1 LKLHATCDNIGPMMG
16 RGTKLILASVAA
28 VCIAAAFLS
37 PLFTSRA
44 PLAHGKNCGGSGQFL
59 VAASTLFTVHVA
71 LGAQMRR
78 AEALLARG
86 NGVDLLALTCT
97 RLC

>member
-1 LKLHATCDNIGPMMG
+1 MMG
-16 RGTKLILASVAA
+16 RGTKYLLAMVAA

-44 PLAHGKNCGGSGQFL
+44 PLAHGKSISGPGYVLVAWTALLMGDLSLMAQIRRAGNLLQGGSG
-59 VAASTLFTVHVA
+59 T
-71 LGAQMRR
+71 
-78 AEALLARG
+78 
-86 NGVDLLALTCT
+86 DLLALTCT

>member
-1 LKLHATCDNIGPMMG
+1 MG
-16 RGTKLILASVAA
+16 RGTKYFLAMVAA

-44 PLAHGKNCGGSGQFL
+44 PLAHGKSFSASGYVL
-59 VAASTLFTVHVA
+59 VAWAVLLVGDFSLM
-71 LGAQMRR
+71 AQIRR
-78 AEALLARG
+78 VGKFMQRG
-86 NGVDLLALTCT
+86 NGTDLLALTCT